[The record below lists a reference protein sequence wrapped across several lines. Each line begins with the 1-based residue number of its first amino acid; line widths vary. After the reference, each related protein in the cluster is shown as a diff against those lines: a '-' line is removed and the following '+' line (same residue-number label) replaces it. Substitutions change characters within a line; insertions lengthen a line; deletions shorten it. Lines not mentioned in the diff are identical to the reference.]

1 MSRITTHVLDVAT
14 GSPAADVPVRLDR
27 WAGGEWHLLAEAATD
42 SDGRARLLEAQEK
55 SQAGEYRLTFD
66 VTSYYAEGGTE
77 SFYST
82 IPIIFRV
89 GDADHYHVPLLL
101 SPFGYSTYRGS

>member
-1 MSRITTHVLDVAT
+1 MSRITTHVLDVAA
-14 GSPAADVPVRLDR
+14 GVPAAGIPVRLERQVD
-27 WAGGEWHLLAEAATD
+27 GGWEVLVDEVTD
-42 SDGRARLLEAQEK
+42 IDGRAKLQDADAK

-66 VTSYYAEGGTE
+66 VMAYFADSGTE
-77 SFYST
+77 SFYSS